1 MKQITQSTQDT
12 FPNIKISVVVP
23 IYNTP
28 HSHLIRCIQSLLD
41 QNHKNCEILLIDDG
55 SDSEHATFI
64 DELSSMDSRIH
75 VFHKNNAG
83 VSSARNYGMAH
94 ITGDV
99 LTFIDSDD
107 WLEPHTW
114 SQCLSVLFQ
123 ENAQMVTFGW
133 QDHLPDGTLVDHC
146 ITEDYSFSTCGKYQ
160 AAMAGINPIEETLPD
175 GTKHVSLPRK
185 NRSNSYLICDSREL
199 ICEIASDN
207 IHYGGGYP
215 WNKLWRVDSLRDA
228 NGLLPQY
235 DESLSIYE
243 DKLWVLQA
251 AARTTTAIIMPQIF
265 YHYMFLPTSL
275 THKYLDPIDR
285 QPLAYKAYD
294 LILDFLEKNYPEA
307 YIKAYNFYF
316 DVIFDDIHVLKDPAH
331 HQNYR
336 EQYDKTVKIYKR
348 LCKRI
353 APRTLFYPLNSPQ
366 FRSWC
371 KAHFLP

>member
-1 MKQITQSTQDT
+1 MKPIVQHSQTSY
-12 FPNIKISVVVP
+12 PNIKISVIVP

-28 HSHLIRCIQSLLD
+28 NLSLKRCVQSLLD
-41 QNHKNCEILLIDDG
+41 QDHTNSEILLIDDG
-55 SDSEHATFI
+55 SDEDHARFI
-64 DELSSMDSRIH
+64 DELGSSDSRIQ
-75 VFHKNNAG
+75 VFHKENAG

-107 WLEPHTW
+107 WLDSHTW
-114 SQCLSVLFQ
+114 SQCLSVLFR
-123 ENAQMVTFGW
+123 EDAQVVAFGW

-146 ITEDYSFSTCGKYQ
+146 ITEEYSFSTRGKYQ
-160 AAMAGINPIEETLPD
+160 AAMATITPIEETLPD

-185 NRSNSYLICDSREL
+185 NLSVPYLICDSREF

-228 NGLLPQY
+228 HGMLPQY

-251 AARTTTAIIMPQIF
+251 ADRITTAIIMPETF
-265 YHYMFLPTSL
+265 YHYLFVPTSL
-275 THKYLDPIDR
+275 TRKYIDPIDR
-285 QPLAYKAYD
+285 QPLVYQAYD
-294 LILDFLEKNYPEA
+294 LILDFLKNTHPDA
-307 YIKAYNFYF
+307 YLKAYNFYF
-316 DVIFDDIHVLKDPAH
+316 DIIFDDIHVLKDSAH
-331 HQNYR
+331 RRNYR
-336 EQYDKTVKIYKR
+336 EQYGTTMKIYKR

-353 APRTLFYPLNSPQ
+353 TPRTLYYPVNSPQ

-371 KAHFLP
+371 K